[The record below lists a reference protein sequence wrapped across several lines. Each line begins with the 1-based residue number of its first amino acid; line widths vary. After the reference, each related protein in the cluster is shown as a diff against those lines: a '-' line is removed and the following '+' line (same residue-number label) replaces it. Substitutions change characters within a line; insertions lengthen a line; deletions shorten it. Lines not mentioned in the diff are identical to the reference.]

1 MTKEIVNINKTL
13 KKIIKKKT
21 PLHEPYFDD
30 REINI
35 LSSCIKSGYVST
47 VGESVNLFEKK
58 ISSLTNSK
66 YCISL
71 VNGTSAIHL
80 GLLALGVKKNHE
92 ILVPSLGFVAVPNA
106 VTYCGAIPNFVDSE
120 KKTLGVCP
128 IKLKNYLKSK
138 TKKKNNKLINKKTG
152 REIKGLISIHLF
164 GYPNSVLELNKVCKE
179 FGIFHFE
186 DASEAIGS
194 YYKNKHLG
202 TFSEVGCLSFN
213 GNKTITTGGGGV
225 ILTNSKKVNDFVR
238 HVSTTAKVKH
248 PWILS
253 HDMIGYN
260 YRMPNLNAS
269 LGIAQL
275 AKLKKILVAKKK
287 IHNIYKKKFKYNEFF
302 ELISNNN
309 NSNSNH
315 WLNTLLIKKDI
326 DIRDKIFTSLMKNK
340 IGCRPIWKLLSKL
353 PMYKSCPKDKLNV
366 AKELE
371 KKIITLPSSPNL
383 IL

>member
-1 MTKEIVNINKTL
+1 MFLMIKEIINLNKILKT
-13 KKIIKKKT
+13 IVKKKT
-21 PLHEPYFDD
+21 PLHEPYFDNQ
-30 REINI
+30 EIDI

-47 VGESVNLFEKK
+47 VGKSVELFEKK
-58 ISSLTNSK
+58 ISLLTNSK

-92 ILVPSLGFVAVPNA
+92 VLVPSLGFVAVPNA
-106 VTYCGAIPNFVDSE
+106 VSYCGAIPNFVDSE

-128 IKLKNYLKSK
+128 AKLKNYLKRK
-138 TKKKNNKLINKKTG
+138 TKKKNNKLINIKTG
-152 REIKGLISIHLF
+152 REIKGLVSIHLF
-164 GYPNSVLELNKVCKE
+164 GYPNNILQLNKVCKE
-179 FGIFHFE
+179 FGIFHLE

-213 GNKTITTGGGGV
+213 GNKTITTGGGGA
-225 ILTNSKKVNDFVR
+225 ILTNSKKINDFVR
-238 HVSTTAKVKH
+238 HISTTAKIKH

-275 AKLKKILVAKKK
+275 SKLKKYLKQRKKST
-287 IHNIYKKKFKYNEFF
+287 IF
-302 ELISNNN
+302 
-309 NSNSNH
+309 
-315 WLNTLLIKKDI
+315 IKKNL
-326 DIRDKIFTSLMKNK
+326 KIMISLNYFQITIIQIVT
-340 IGCRPIWKLLSKL
+340 IG
-353 PMYKSCPKDKLNV
+353 
-366 AKELE
+366 
-371 KKIITLPSSPNL
+371 
-383 IL
+383 